1 MNISV
6 VTLGISV
13 GAMVRNVL
21 SRRKDKIDI
30 EITKNNAG
38 REVEKSGATENLE
51 IMRKI
56 RGERTQREGV
66 EE

>member
-1 MNISV
+1 MNVSMA
-6 VTLGISV
+6 TLGISV

-38 REVEKSGATENLE
+38 GEVEKSGATENLE
-51 IMRKI
+51 IMRKV
-56 RGERTQREGV
+56 REGRTQREEV